1 MEKLLWKQIRT
12 KLPNYFLQRIETQIE
27 RGIPDLHYCVD
38 GVSGWIEGKYLETPK
53 RESTKLK
60 LKLSVEQIAWH
71 KAYIHYGGSVYILVK
86 KNREILLFKGQ
97 DGEELA
103 KGVSR
108 ERFYEMTIAKDWS
121 QIDKILSQKLKN

>member
-1 MEKLLWKQIRT
+1 MEKLLWKQIRV

-27 RGIPDLHYCVD
+27 RGIPDLHYSVN

-53 RESTKLK
+53 REGTKLK

-71 KAYIHYGGSVYILVK
+71 KAYIHYGGRVYILVK
-86 KNREILLFKGQ
+86 KNRDVYLFHGK
-97 DGEELA
+97 DGEILA

-108 ERFYEMTIAKDWS
+108 DDFDKMSLAKEWS
-121 QIDKILSQKLKN
+121 GIDKILSQRL